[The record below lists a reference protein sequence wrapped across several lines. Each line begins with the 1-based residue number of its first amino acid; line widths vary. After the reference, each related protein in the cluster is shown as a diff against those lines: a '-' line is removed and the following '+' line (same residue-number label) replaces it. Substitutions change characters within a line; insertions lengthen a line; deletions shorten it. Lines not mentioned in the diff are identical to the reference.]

1 MGCCSALSTCSTR
14 TTSLLV
20 LAMGLVALGYGF
32 VMLDMLLIP
41 ITGVVSGTH
50 VC

>member
-1 MGCCSALSTCSTR
+1 MHARKFSWH
-14 TTSLLV
+14 
-20 LAMGLVALGYGF
+20 GF